1 VIARAAGRQAAS
13 LAAAAGAAL
22 VVGALAPTPWAAVP
36 VLGARRSDAVL
47 ALPQVRDTGR
57 GPAVVETASVSG
69 TLVTDEA
76 TPHPVR
82 RATMTLGG
90 VPGYGRVTVTD
101 NDGHFAFV
109 GLPAGRFTL
118 TAARPGYVTVS
129 YGARRP
135 GRPGVPIAVGDG
147 QRVDIT
153 MTIVRGAVITG
164 TIVDPHGRA
173 MPNVRV
179 EALLAT
185 TGGGSAGS
193 SNTGVST
200 TDDRGIYR
208 IYGLAPGTYHVRA
221 TTQTPFLMMQQQD
234 GVHQVTS
241 AEVQW
246 AQQQVTGHAPTA
258 SPAPPFGRAM
268 SYAPVYFPG
277 TADAGAAAVVT
288 PNAGEEATASF
299 ALLYIPAVSVA
310 GTVVGPNGP
319 LGRDMRAVVAM
330 VRIAADGAPP
340 EQGPNVFGSGPVQR
354 PVGPDGS
361 FSFSGLGPGAYEL
374 VARTAAVM
382 IAPRAGGA
390 APPSAEP
397 PTPLWGDLPVTVTGE
412 DQTSLVLQL
421 QPGIRFSGS
430 TAFEGTHAA
439 PPNGGGVTVSLVPVA
454 QVPMTP
460 IFQLTART
468 HPDSSFVIPGVPAG
482 RYTLKVVV
490 GPGGATPAAALAG
503 LAGGR
508 GGAGPDAIQ
517 SSVDTGPSVSWQP
530 KSAMLNGHDLLDV
543 PFDIAGDA
551 DVAGLAITFTDR
563 TTDLTGTVLDAQG
576 HPSFAVAIVAFST
589 NRALWTD
596 GSRRTKSSQP
606 ATNGV
611 FDIPALPPGEYYV
624 AAVPDFDPSELGD
637 PSFLAEISALA
648 MKVSLADGEQR
659 RLDLKMAGGS
669 LR

>member
-1 VIARAAGRQAAS
+1 
-13 LAAAAGAAL
+13 
-22 VVGALAPTPWAAVP
+22 
-36 VLGARRSDAVL
+36 
-47 ALPQVRDTGR
+47 
-57 GPAVVETASVSG
+57 
-69 TLVTDEA
+69 
-76 TPHPVR
+76 
-82 RATMTLGG
+82 MTLGG

-101 NDGHFAFV
+101 NAGHFAFV

-118 TAARPGYVTVS
+118 TATRPGYVTVS

-147 QRVDIT
+147 QRIDVT

-164 TIVDPHGRA
+164 TIVDPYGRP
-173 MPNVRV
+173 MPSVRV

-185 TGGGSAGS
+185 TGGGSGGS

-200 TDDRGIYR
+200 TDDRGVYR

-221 TTQTPFLMMQQQD
+221 TVQAGFLMMQQAD
-234 GVHQVTS
+234 VHQVTN

-299 ALLYIPAVSVA
+299 ALQYIPAVRVA
-310 GTVVGPNGP
+310 GMVVDPSGL

-330 VRIAADGAPP
+330 VRSAGDGAPP
-340 EQGPNVFGSGPVQR
+340 EQGPNIFGSGPIQH
-354 PVGPDGS
+354 PVGVDGS
-361 FSFSGLGPGAYEL
+361 FSFSGLGPGTYEL

-397 PTPLWGDLPVTVTGE
+397 PAPLWGDLPVTVTGE

-430 TAFEGTHAA
+430 TTFEGTHAA
-439 PPNGGGVTVSLVPVA
+439 PPNGGGVTISLVPVA
-454 QVPMTP
+454 QFPMTP
-460 IFQLTART
+460 IFQLTTRSQ
-468 HPDSSFVIPGVPAG
+468 PDGSFAIPGVPAG
-482 RYTLKVVV
+482 RYTLKVFV
-490 GPGGATPAAALAG
+490 GTAGATRAAALASLG
-503 LAGGR
+503 VRL
-508 GGAGPDAIQ
+508 GGAGTGEIQ
-517 SSVDTGPSVSWQP
+517 SSADTGPTGSWQP

-543 PFDIAGDA
+543 PFDIASDA

-563 TTDLTGTVLDAQG
+563 ATDLTGTVLDAQG
-576 HPSFAVAIVAFST
+576 HPSSAVAIVAFPT

-637 PSFLAEISALA
+637 PSFLEEISALA

>member
-1 VIARAAGRQAAS
+1 MTARPAGRRTAS
-13 LAAAAGAAL
+13 LAAAAAAAL
-22 VVGALAPTPWAAVP
+22 VVGALAPAPSAAVP
-36 VLGARRSDAVL
+36 VPWARTADGIH

-57 GPAVVETASVSG
+57 GPSVVETASVSG

-90 VPGYGRVTVTD
+90 VPGYGRVTVTG
-101 NDGHFAFV
+101 NAGHFAFA

-118 TAARPGYVTVS
+118 TATRPGYVTVS

-147 QRVDIT
+147 QHVDIT

-164 TIVDPHGRA
+164 TIVDPHGRP

-179 EALLAT
+179 EALPST
-185 TGGGSAGS
+185 TGGGSGGS
-193 SNTGVST
+193 SNTGAST
-200 TDDRGIYR
+200 TDDRGVYR

-221 TTQTPFLMMQQQD
+221 TVQAQFVMMQQGED
-234 GVHQVTS
+234 AHQVTS

-246 AQQQVTGHAPTA
+246 AQQQVASHALTA
-258 SPAPPFGRAM
+258 PPAPPFGRAV

-299 ALLYIPAVSVA
+299 ALQYIPAVRVA
-310 GTVVGPNGP
+310 GTVVGPNGL

-330 VRIAADGAPP
+330 VRSAADGAPVEP
-340 EQGPNVFGSGPVQR
+340 ALNVFGSGQR
-354 PVGPDGS
+354 PVGVDGS
-361 FSFSGLGPGAYEL
+361 FSFLGLGPGTYEL

-397 PTPLWGDLPVTVTGE
+397 PTPLWGDLSVTVTGE
-412 DQTSLVLQL
+412 DQTGLVLQL
-421 QPGIRFSGS
+421 QPGIRLSGS
-430 TAFEGTHAA
+430 TTFEGTQAA
-439 PPNGGGVTVSLVPVA
+439 PPNGGGVIVSLVPVA
-454 QVPMTP
+454 QFPMTP

-468 HPDSSFVIPGVPAG
+468 QPDGSFVVPGVPAG
-482 RYTLKVVV
+482 HYTLKVFV
-490 GPGGATPAAALAG
+490 GSGGGPPAAALASLG
-503 LAGGR
+503 VR
-508 GGAGPDAIQ
+508 VGGAGTGEIQ
-517 SSVDTGPSVSWQP
+517 PSAGTGPPASWQP
-530 KSAMLNGHDLLDV
+530 KSAMLNGRDLLDV
-543 PFDIAGDA
+543 PFDIAGDG

-563 TTDLTGTVLDAQG
+563 ATDLTGTVLDAQG
-576 HPSFAVAIVAFST
+576 HPSFAVAIVVFST